1 MSKTISPFVGNSNF
15 AKEIKSLFPTL
26 SANRASLLL
35 VGERGSGKRL
45 IAQHIHYAA
54 TGNFGYFFEINC
66 KAFTDFQILESFDT
80 VEKLTGYKQ
89 RVTLFISFI
98 DEMSS
103 AVQEKFLALIK
114 LFAQK
119 DADIKLI
126 TSTEQSLET
135 KVSEGSFSSDLY
147 YRLNAVVL
155 NVIPLRQ
162 RKEDILPIAK
172 SCMEAF
178 SKKSGFNFNQFSE
191 EAISAL
197 ENHFWSGNIDE
208 LFNAVQRAFIVG
220 NPPVIKSSDLGFN
233 NVGSAIKNV
242 TEVNLEDKSLK
253 NALDTFKKEYLTKIL
268 EENGWNQTKTAQI
281 LGIQRTYVIRLMNE
295 LHIRRK

>member
-1 MSKTISPFVGNSNF
+1 
-15 AKEIKSLFPTL
+15 
-26 SANRASLLL
+26 
-35 VGERGSGKRL
+35 
-45 IAQHIHYAA
+45 
-54 TGNFGYFFEINC
+54 
-66 KAFTDFQILESFDT
+66 
-80 VEKLTGYKQ
+80 
-89 RVTLFISFI
+89 
-98 DEMSS
+98 
-103 AVQEKFLALIK
+103 
-114 LFAQK
+114 
-119 DADIKLI
+119 
-126 TSTEQSLET
+126 
-135 KVSEGSFSSDLY
+135 
-147 YRLNAVVL
+147 
-155 NVIPLRQ
+155 
-162 RKEDILPIAK
+162 
-172 SCMEAF
+172 MEAF